1 MLVHAARWWIYTELK
16 VNRALVKGSVGP
28 SQQRYRV
35 VMCISSLFEAP
46 TLDIIEE
53 EN

>member
-1 MLVHAARWWIYTELK
+1 MLMRAARWWIYTELR
-16 VNRALVKGSVGP
+16 VNRALVKGSTGP

-35 VMCISSLFEAP
+35 VMCVSSLFQVP
-46 TLDIIEE
+46 TLDIIQE